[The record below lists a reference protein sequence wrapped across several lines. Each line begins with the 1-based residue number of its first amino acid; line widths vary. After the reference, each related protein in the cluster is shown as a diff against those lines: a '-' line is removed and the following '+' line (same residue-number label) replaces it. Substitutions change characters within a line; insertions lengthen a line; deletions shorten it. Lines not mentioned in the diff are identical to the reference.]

1 MTTSWFNGFSDLNL
15 TLSTVIGFKWV
26 NQGGD
31 VKSMMQSV
39 KQSEVRGID
48 PIILEITAVWQFQ
61 GVQQWNNE

>member
-1 MTTSWFNGFSDLNL
+1 M
-15 TLSTVIGFKWV
+15 

-61 GVQQWNNE
+61 GVQQWNNDFLYIVYNKQ